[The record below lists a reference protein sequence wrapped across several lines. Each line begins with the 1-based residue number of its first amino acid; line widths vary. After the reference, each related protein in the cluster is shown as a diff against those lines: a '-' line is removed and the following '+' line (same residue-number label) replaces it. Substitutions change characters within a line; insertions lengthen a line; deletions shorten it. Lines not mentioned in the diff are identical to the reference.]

1 MEFGKVIKM
10 NVWVAIGL
18 IVGYLFIGWALCAI
32 MAFLIPEPTPDDE
45 TCYLVIALGWPFVL
59 LLLLVFGVYEIFQKS
74 INAISISTYNKRKR
88 KQKDYSS
95 KE

>member
-32 MAFLIPEPTPDDE
+32 IAFLEPEPTPDDD
-45 TCYLVIALGWPFVL
+45 TCYLGIALGWPIVL
-59 LLLLVFGVYEIFQKS
+59 LLLLVFGIYEIFQKS

-88 KQKDYSS
+88 KRKDYPL